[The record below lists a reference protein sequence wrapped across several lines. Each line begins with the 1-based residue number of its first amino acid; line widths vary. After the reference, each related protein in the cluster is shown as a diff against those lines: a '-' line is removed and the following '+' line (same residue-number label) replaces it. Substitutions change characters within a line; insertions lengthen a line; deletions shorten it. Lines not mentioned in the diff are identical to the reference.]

1 MNVRGGLPRGDQAI
15 DALVRP
21 GRGDDPVNIELYK
34 IILQTIASLTGIA
47 TTTGLFIAYRQF
59 RLATRQSQT
68 TFEDALSREYRQVA
82 HRLPV
87 RALLGDELPESRET
101 LALDEFYWYFDLTN
115 EQVFLRRTSRVTDA
129 TWTSWREGIAT
140 NLRKPA
146 FARAWEEVKSRAP
159 GSFREL
165 RRLEDSSFRTD
176 PRDWGQER
184 SRPRE
189 ARPEDARP
197 APELCIVAA

>member
-1 MNVRGGLPRGDQAI
+1 MDLDV
-15 DALVRP
+15 
-21 GRGDDPVNIELYK
+21 YK
-34 IILQTIASLTGIA
+34 IVLQTVASLTGVA

-68 TFEDALSREYRQVA
+68 TFEDALAREYRQVA

-87 RALLGDELPESRET
+87 RALLGDELPESREA

-115 EQVFLRRTSRVTDA
+115 EQVFLRRTGRVTDA
-129 TWTSWREGIAT
+129 TWSSWREGIAT

-146 FARAWEEVKSRAP
+146 FARAWEEVKRRAP

-165 RRLEDSSFRTD
+165 RRLESSGFAED
-176 PRDWGQER
+176 PRRWADIER
-184 SRPRE
+184 AHERGRPRASE
-189 ARPEDARP
+189 TGRGTAFRSSPARAAREVQP
-197 APELCIVAA
+197 A

>member
-1 MNVRGGLPRGDQAI
+1 M
-15 DALVRP
+15 
-21 GRGDDPVNIELYK
+21 NIEVYK
-34 IILQTIASLTGIA
+34 LILQTIASLTGIA

-129 TWTSWREGIAT
+129 TWASWRDGIAT

-146 FARAWEEVKSRAP
+146 FAKAWEEVKRCAP
-159 GSFREL
+159 DSFHEL
-165 RRLEDSSFRTD
+165 RRLEEASFRAD
-176 PRDWGQER
+176 PREWGSDRTPLGQVR
-184 SRPRE
+184 SEAVRPS
-189 ARPEDARP
+189 PKS
-197 APELCIVAA
+197 CTVAA

>member
-1 MNVRGGLPRGDQAI
+1 M
-15 DALVRP
+15 
-21 GRGDDPVNIELYK
+21 NIELYK

-129 TWTSWREGIAT
+129 TWLSWCEGIAT

-146 FARAWEEVKSRAP
+146 FAKAWEEVKARAP
-159 GSFREL
+159 DSFREL
-165 RRLEDSSFRTD
+165 RRLEGSSFRAD
-176 PRDWGQER
+176 PRDWGRER
-184 SRPRE
+184 TSQRE
-189 ARPEDARP
+189 ARAEEKRP
-197 APELCIVAA
+197 ATEPCTVAA